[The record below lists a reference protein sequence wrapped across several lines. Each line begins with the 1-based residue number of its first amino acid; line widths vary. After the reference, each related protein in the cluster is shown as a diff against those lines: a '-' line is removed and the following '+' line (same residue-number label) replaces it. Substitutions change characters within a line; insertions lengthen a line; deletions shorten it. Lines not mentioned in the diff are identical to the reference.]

1 VYDEVNML
9 NTYFRLKEHGTSIRQ
24 EVIAGATT
32 FVTMAYIIIVNPKVL
47 EAAGLP
53 FGPSMVATIL
63 TAFVGTL
70 LMGVYAK
77 RPFAI
82 APYMGENAFVAFTVV
97 KVMGFSWQEAL
108 GAIFVSGAIFA
119 VLTLLNI
126 RTWLVN
132 SIPEKLKIGFS
143 VGIGL
148 FLTFIGLN
156 ETGIVRLGV
165 AGAPVHV
172 GNFTEPTVLLAI
184 FGFILT
190 GLLMIR
196 RVNAAL
202 FLGIAA
208 VTVLGMLA
216 GKVQLPES
224 IVSAP
229 PSIMPILGKLQ
240 FSGLLTV
247 KAFPVILTMFV
258 LIFVDTM
265 GTLIGLSMKAGLLDR
280 NGNLPEIEKPMLCD
294 SLSTMAGAV
303 FGTATSGAYIESAA
317 GIEAGGRTGLASV
330 VTAFLFLA
338 ALFFAPIFTIVPP
351 YAYGPALIIVGML
364 MLSPMKHL
372 EFNDLTEVMPVFT
385 IIVLMSFTYN
395 IGIGMTAGFVVHP
408 LIKTLSG
415 RWREVPAGLWVLGGM
430 SLLFF
435 MFYPY

>member
-1 VYDEVNML
+1 ML
-9 NTYFRLKEHGTSIRQ
+9 QAYFRVKELGTTVRQ
-24 EVIAGATT
+24 EVIAGTTT

-70 LMGVYAK
+70 LMGLYAK

-108 GAIFVSGAIFA
+108 GAIFISGAIFA
-119 VLTLLNI
+119 VLTLLNV

-216 GKVQLPES
+216 GNVRLPES
-224 IVSAP
+224 VISTP

-258 LIFVDTM
+258 MIFVDTM

-303 FGTATSGAYIESAA
+303 LGTATSGAYIESAA

-338 ALFFAPIFTIVPP
+338 ALFFAPLFTVVPP

-364 MLSPMKHL
+364 MLSPMRHL
-372 EFNDLTEVMPVFT
+372 EFHDLTEVMPVFT

-408 LIKTLSG
+408 LIKTLAG

-435 MFYPY
+435 VFYPYS